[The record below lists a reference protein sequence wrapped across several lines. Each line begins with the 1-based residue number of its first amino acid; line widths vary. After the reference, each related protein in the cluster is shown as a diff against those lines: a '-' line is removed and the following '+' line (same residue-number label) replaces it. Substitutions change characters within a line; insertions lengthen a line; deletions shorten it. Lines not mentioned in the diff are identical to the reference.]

1 MLSDKRILVVER
13 EFLVALDMQR
23 VLEGANPAKL
33 VFARSVDEAAHL
45 ASSFSGY
52 DLAIVEL
59 IASTGDGVSLAH
71 ELRAAKVAVVAAS
84 TDATLGGAAGSL
96 GIPFVSKP
104 FTDEALLQACR
115 AALARFPATDR

>member
-71 ELRAAKVAVVAAS
+71 ELLAAKVAVVAAS

>member
-52 DLAIVEL
+52 DRTNCLPPRWL
-59 IASTGDGVSLAH
+59 WSL
-71 ELRAAKVAVVAAS
+71 LRL
-84 TDATLGGAAGSL
+84 TLPSAGRRVPWGYPS
-96 GIPFVSKP
+96 
-104 FTDEALLQACR
+104 
-115 AALARFPATDR
+115 